1 MCTVPLNRRWVTND
15 KNAFAPDAR
24 NNEDLG
30 VELFSVSP
38 KFKTPAMPL
47 ITENWRLDLKPG
59 AVSPC
64 LYDWKN
70 YQYCAQIKT
79 VIRSSATDKVLHP
92 KLSFAVNANCSNS
105 GELFSPNDKIW
116 CYRGMVVA
124 DPSGMLS
131 WILLVHDTRSCAS
144 CCNRRSR
151 A

>member
-1 MCTVPLNRRWVTND
+1 VFGLTINRRWVTNA

-30 VELFSVSP
+30 VELFAISP
-38 KFKTPAMPL
+38 KFKSPPLPL
-47 ITENWRLDLKPG
+47 ITENWDLDLKPG

-92 KLSFAVNANCSNS
+92 TLSFTVNANCSAEGKLSS
-105 GELFSPNDKIW
+105 GRTMTLRCAALPTSP
-116 CYRGMVVA
+116 R
-124 DPSGMLS
+124 MLLQS
-131 WILLVHDTRSCAS
+131 QVSNAIPTPRSKLLAWQ
-144 CCNRRSR
+144 
-151 A
+151 